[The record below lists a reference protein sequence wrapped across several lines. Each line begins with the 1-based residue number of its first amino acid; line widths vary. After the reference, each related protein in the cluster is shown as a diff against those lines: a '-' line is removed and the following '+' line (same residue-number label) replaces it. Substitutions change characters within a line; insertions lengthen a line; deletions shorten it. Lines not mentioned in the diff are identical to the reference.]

1 VAANGHPF
9 GPFKR
14 EGRDVPL
21 ATPNQLGFGVAACT
35 ISLAAFFPQIVEA
48 SEVSNRYHHLDHVGQ
63 FFFGAMLGLILG
75 SLPAISRRLGDRSE
89 LGLAAVLVA
98 PMLMMLVMVPRI
110 FEPLER
116 HPFEHALYHLGMV
129 GFGLVTGLGSTR
141 LGLVTGRL
149 MLVLSIGMP
158 VMFAAAMK

>member
-1 VAANGHPF
+1 M
-9 GPFKR
+9 
-14 EGRDVPL
+14 
-21 ATPNQLGFGVAACT
+21 AACT
-35 ISLAAFFPQIVEA
+35 ISLAAFFPQIVDA
-48 SEVSNRYHHLDHVGQ
+48 SEVSNRYHHLDHAGQ
-63 FFFGAMLGLILG
+63 FFFGAMLGLVLG
-75 SLPAISRRLGDRSE
+75 SLPAISRRLGDHST